1 MALASTRFYYDTVP
15 YLDRYKSLNNL
26 KKTVLL
32 IWGTEDHT
40 VPLKYSDSIKAVLQ
54 VHFLEVKDAG
64 HLPYLEKPEIV
75 NKEILEFLL
84 Q

>member
-1 MALASTRFYYDTVP
+1 MIQFA
-15 YLDRYKSLNNL
+15 YLNRYKSLSGL
-26 KKTVLL
+26 KKSVLL

-54 VHFLEVKDAG
+54 VQFLSVPDAG

-75 NKEILEFLL
+75 NRAVIEFLK
-84 Q
+84 QQ